1 MSILSGFKKV
11 RRHIRLP
18 DGYKLLSFWT
28 SSQTVEMDDGTTLES
43 NKTKW
48 DDASNKKHE
57 HSNKDALDSI
67 TSNNITK
74 WNDMSTN
81 IDATIA
87 LKANQSEL
95 ETHIKNNTIHITADE
110 RTKLS
115 GIATGANKYTHPP
128 SAAGAKTSG
137 LYKIA
142 TDANGHVTGATT
154 VTKADITALGIPAS
168 DTNTTYGTGTASV
181 SGLTKLYTSTGT
193 STDGTMTRTAIT
205 NALNSK
211 ASISHNHTEY
221 NNFYTILKGLL
232 LVKYGSYASSGGYSE
247 NIKCNNIGSFS
258 SSYGMDHSSNTSQ
271 VSIVRITMDG
281 ASQHYSLAIV
291 GCNGTQYIL
300 YTLYNYGYISIDS
313 PQCIDIGNNFVMRGP
328 MCNCTV
334 RWQTITQ

>member
-11 RRHIRLP
+11 KRYIKLP
-18 DGYKLLSFWT
+18 DGYKKLSIWT

-95 ETHIKNNTIHITADE
+95 ETHINDNTIHITADE

-115 GIATGANKYTHPP
+115 GIATGANKYTHPS
-128 SAAGAKTSG
+128 SAAGAKNSG
-137 LYKIA
+137 LYKII
-142 TDANGHVTGATT
+142 TDANGHVTGATA
-154 VTKADITALGIPAS
+154 VTKTDITALGIPAS

-181 SGLTKLYTSTGT
+181 SGLTKLYASTGT
-193 STDGTMTRTAIT
+193 STDGTMTRDAIT
-205 NALNSK
+205 SVIRDLVIKRHTKHTSVITIDGNWDQIVDITVPQISGYKYLAALP
-211 ASISHNHTEY
+211 
-221 NNFYTILKGLL
+221 
-232 LVKYGSYASSGGYSE
+232 GSGCS
-247 NIKCNNIGSFS
+247 
-258 SSYGMDHSSNTSQ
+258 D
-271 VSIVRITMDG
+271 VS
-281 ASQHYSLAIV
+281 L
-291 GCNGTQYIL
+291 CEIL
-300 YTLYNYGYISIDS
+300 YISD
-313 PQCIDIGNNFVMRGP
+313 
-328 MCNCTV
+328 
-334 RWQTITQ
+334 TITRVRYKNHRVSAVTFIPSINVLYIKTL